1 MNLGWVLNMDKL
13 PEKIELDFS
22 DIPVFDQ
29 GELGSATAC
38 ATVACLEYMLKHPPK
53 EVEFLYF
60 EIRPI

>member
-1 MNLGWVLNMDKL
+1 MVRKRALIKL

-38 ATVACLEYMLKHPPK
+38 AAVACMEYLIKHPSK
-53 EVEFLYF
+53 AEFLYF
-60 EIRPI
+60 EVRPMGDY